1 MFMIIT
7 DISNYNHFHSKL
19 FSKWKYGVTY
29 VICTSICLF
38 VRMSLSP
45 LSLSL
50 YLSLSLSRCI
60 SLSLYL
66 SLPPR
71 ISLAVSLS
79 HCISLPPLSLV
90 ALSRCISLSR
100 SHCISLSL
108 YLSPSP
114 ALSLYLSLPP
124 FSLVLCLSLPSL
136 SFSVSLSVSPS
147 SHLNTRSLVL
157 LQYMHW
163 ALAILS
169 LRCHLPEWHTSP
181 LQQKDWEMVT
191 KYHLFHIDTCF
202 RSIEFPIFFIEIP
215 T

>member
-1 MFMIIT
+1 
-7 DISNYNHFHSKL
+7 
-19 FSKWKYGVTY
+19 
-29 VICTSICLF
+29 
-38 VRMSLSP
+38 MSLSP
-45 LSLSL
+45 
-50 YLSLSLSRCI
+50 SRSHCI
-60 SLSLYL
+60 SLSLSHCISL
-66 SLPPR
+66 SLSVSLPPPR

-79 HCISLPPLSLV
+79 RCISLPPLSLV
-90 ALSRCISLSR
+90 ALSRCISLSLYRSPCPSLSLVSLSLSR

-124 FSLVLCLSLPSL
+124 FSLVLCLVLCLSLPSL

-147 SHLNTRSLVL
+147 SHLNTCSLVL

-169 LRCHLPEWHTSP
+169 LRCHHPEWHTSS
-181 LQQKDWEMVT
+181 LQQKGWEMVT
-191 KYHLFHIDTCF
+191 NYYLFHIDTCF
-202 RSIEFPIFFIEIP
+202 RSIEFAIFFIEIP